1 MRQFAFAAI
10 CTCASALALTAS
22 AQEQS
27 RLPPPTQQAPYSY
40 VPDLGELMTVT
51 QLRHFKL
58 SYAAELNNWELAN
71 YEVAQVRKS
80 FDAAAK
86 FYPVL
91 QNVRQ
96 VKLIADVSEPAL
108 KAIEKSI
115 KAKDRAAFEISFND
129 LTSACNSCHQ
139 QANIGFVVIRVPTSS
154 PFSNQ
159 VFPPAQK

>member
-1 MRQFAFAAI
+1 MRHFAFAAI

-27 RLPPPTQQAPYSY
+27 RPSLPTQQAPDSY

-91 QNVRQ
+91 QNVQ
-96 VKLIADVSEPAL
+96 QAKLIADVSEPAL

-115 KAKDRAAFEISFND
+115 NAKDRAAFEISFND

-159 VFPPAQK
+159 VFPPTQK